1 MLSRYISFMCCVLFT
16 LPISSAA
23 NATLIH
29 WELDSSS
36 ATYTDGYVKGG
47 FDFNT
52 VTNEI
57 NNITAEIF
65 SNYGNFCLQCTL
77 YDHATTYYHFAPGS
91 QTYVEFSKVFYTDNV
106 LDREFYF
113 AIFSLD
119 IDGNLSQFD
128 LSTPRTYTDL
138 GFRERGYL
146 RLDDPMDPSM
156 FSQDDCLYCAV
167 ATGTL
172 IAVPEPQTYALLLA
186 GLGIIGWRV
195 NSKSKTI
202 IKRTA

>member
-1 MLSRYISFMCCVLFT
+1 MCCVLFT
-16 LPISSAA
+16 LPISSTA

-77 YDHATTYYHFAPGS
+77 YDNATTYYHFAPVTCP
-91 QTYVEFSKVFYTDNV
+91 QKPV
-106 LDREFYF
+106 
-113 AIFSLD
+113 
-119 IDGNLSQFD
+119 QF
-128 LSTPRTYTDL
+128 
-138 GFRERGYL
+138 
-146 RLDDPMDPSM
+146 
-156 FSQDDCLYCAV
+156 
-167 ATGTL
+167 
-172 IAVPEPQTYALLLA
+172 
-186 GLGIIGWRV
+186 
-195 NSKSKTI
+195 
-202 IKRTA
+202 